1 MQQKLILLLLAFGL
15 PLSLIGCS
23 EGKQASSLAGK
34 GKPAAVVDMAVVD
47 PKALHPEILLEAT
60 ELQDKLVD
68 GWLYGQLPRTFK
80 TDYARTTPAE
90 KAEFAVDYVTFL
102 KRSGQD
108 MEHNWQ
114 SYVPY
119 SKREAFARN
128 WFSDPK
134 NDTTFLKQT
143 PWHQISWLHE
153 ALLDGN
159 ELYFR
164 AFEKQEAS
172 IVTST
177 AAMAHDAEQEMV
189 DGFKENERSP
199 ARSFSEMPVPKAN
212 RAGT

>member
-1 MQQKLILLLLAFGL
+1 MQRNFIPLLLIVGMPLA
-15 PLSLIGCS
+15 LIGCS
-23 EGKQASSLAGK
+23 EGKQTSSLAGE
-34 GKPAAVVDMAVVD
+34 GKQPAVVDMAVVD
-47 PKALHPEILLEAT
+47 PKALYPEILLEAK
-60 ELQDKLVD
+60 ELQGKLVD
-68 GWLYGQLPRTFK
+68 GWLDGQLPRTFK
-80 TDYARTTPAE
+80 TDYARTAPEE

-119 SKREAFARN
+119 SNREMFARN

-134 NDTTFLKQT
+134 NDTNFLKQT

-164 AFEKQEAS
+164 AFEKKEAS
-172 IVTST
+172 TVTST

-212 RAGT
+212 KTGT